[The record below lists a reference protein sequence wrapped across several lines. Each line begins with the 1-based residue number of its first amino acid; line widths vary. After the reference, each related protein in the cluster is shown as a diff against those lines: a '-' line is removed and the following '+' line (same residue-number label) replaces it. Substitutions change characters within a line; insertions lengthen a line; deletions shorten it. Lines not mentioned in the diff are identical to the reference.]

1 MKLDLNCERG
11 PRFFG
16 DCKTNSI
23 PGRYCGRYYDSLVG
37 IVRGSL
43 GGEGFSCAHTCVL
56 GQDKPHRKQR
66 LIVTGWLC
74 PNDEAPGGI
83 ASLVLG
89 GGIIAPAL
97 GPHCQRLYPRGH
109 KDGGSG

>member
-11 PRFFG
+11 PRCFG

-56 GQDKPHRKQR
+56 GQDK
-66 LIVTGWLC
+66 T
-74 PNDEAPGGI
+74 
-83 ASLVLG
+83 AS
-89 GGIIAPAL
+89 AAAADS
-97 GPHCQRLYPRGH
+97 
-109 KDGGSG
+109 DGLAVSK